1 MMMKKLS
8 LKKNIYPVLLT
19 IALLV
24 SCDDG
29 LEKFPIDRPS
39 TSTFLRTET
48 EFDLAVVGAYRNF
61 WSGFN
66 YEIPLENMLDMTTDI
81 GWERAEAA
89 WQELGN
95 GKVDANNGII
105 RGIWTNCYV
114 GIQRCNVVLAN
125 VSRIENATNQAKVDR
140 NIAEARFLRAYW
152 YHQLAGLFG
161 DVPLVTLP
169 LDLPNAYVSRTP
181 REEVY
186 DFVLKELE
194 EAAAN
199 LPEKYTVKTEIGRA
213 TRGAALGLKARV
225 ALHTGRW
232 DVAADAAK
240 RVMDSGIY
248 DLDGTYENLF
258 IKSKQAASRE
268 IIFGISFLVG
278 QRVHRIPQAVNT
290 RNGRGYS
297 SKIPTQALIDSY
309 LCTDGL
315 PIDQSPLYD
324 PRKPFQNRDPRLHY
338 TCVVPGSVFDGY
350 QFETH
355 RDSVKCWNYNVTPA
369 VRVTNQDATNPFA
382 SFSGYCWRKYTNME
396 NPDYL
401 VRSETG
407 VVLIRF
413 AEILL
418 TYAEA
423 KIEANNIDASVYEAI
438 NRVRERVGMPVIG
451 NGKTQEELR
460 SIVRIERKSEFAF
473 EGLRLYDIRR
483 WKIAGQVLNGNL
495 LGRIPKG
502 LLASAPDID
511 ENGTPDYSAVPNK
524 NDMRIIEV
532 RIFDPGKNYYWPV
545 PQIEIE
551 VNTNMTQNTGY

>member
-1 MMMKKLS
+1 MAT
-8 LKKNIYPVLLT
+8 VALLT
-19 IALLV
+19 A
-24 SCDDG
+24 CDDG
-29 LEKFPIDRPS
+29 LEKFPIDSPS
-39 TSTFLRTET
+39 TSTFLRNET
-48 EFDLAVVGAYRNF
+48 ELDLAVVGAYRNF
-61 WSGFN
+61 WRGFT
-66 YEIPLENMLDMTTDI
+66 YEMPLETMLDMTTDI
-81 GWERAEAA
+81 GWERADAA

-105 RGIWTNCYV
+105 RGIWTNCFT

-125 VSRIENATNQAKVDR
+125 VSRLENITNQAKVDR

-161 DVPLVTLP
+161 DVPLVTTL
-169 LDLPNAYVSRTP
+169 LDLSNAYVSRTS
-181 REEVY
+181 RDEVY
-186 DFVLKELE
+186 NFILKELE
-194 EAAAN
+194 EASAS

-213 TRGAALGLKARV
+213 TRGAALGLKARA
-225 ALHTGRW
+225 ALHAGKW

-240 RVMDSGIY
+240 RVMDFGTY
-248 DLDGTYENLF
+248 TLDGNYENLF
-258 IKSKQAASRE
+258 IRSKQSSSSE
-268 IIFGISFLVG
+268 IMLDISFLAG
-278 QRVHRIPQAVNT
+278 LWVHRIPQAVNT

-315 PIDQSPLYD
+315 PIDESPLYD
-324 PRKPFQNRDPRLHY
+324 PQKPFENRDPRLDY

-355 RDSVKCWNYNVTPA
+355 RDSVKCWNYNVAPP

-401 VRSETG
+401 TRSETS

-413 AEILL
+413 AEVLL

-423 KIEANNIDASVYEAI
+423 KIEANDIDASVYEAI
-438 NRVRERVGMPVIG
+438 NLVRARVRMPPVTD
-451 NGKTQEELR
+451 GKTQDELR
-460 SIVRIERKSEFAF
+460 SIVRLERKSEFAF

-483 WKIAGQVLNGNL
+483 WKIAEKVLEGKL

-502 LLASAPDID
+502 LLASAPAID
-511 ENGTPDYSAVPNK
+511 ENGTPNYSTVPNV
-524 NDMRIIEV
+524 NDMRVIEV
-532 RIFDPGKNYYWPV
+532 RIFDPAKNYYWPV
-545 PQIEIE
+545 PQIEME
-551 VNTNMTQNTGY
+551 VNNNMTQNAGY